1 VQRHYSIREFTVKQL
16 LEYHDE
22 NRLRMDTA
30 YQRGRVWKDREKHYL
45 IDSLARGLPV
55 GMITLFSALDEEG
68 VEFFEVIDG
77 KQRLTT
83 IFEFLN
89 DGFELPVDLE
99 KDIPTS
105 AFRRDE
111 TANAS
116 PDVMASDED
125 DVMHIEVGQQ
135 QRELLQ
141 GKKFRTLPL
150 SSQRRFKDVVL
161 PGFVVRADK
170 RHLAVDIFVRMNKN
184 VKGLVPQEIRNA
196 VYHKSTLLK
205 AAAEI
210 SHSMNRKSKKELD
223 SKSRWFCQS
232 GFMNVDR
239 FDRQADVQFVLELLV
254 LALHGPTHRRD
265 ELDVTC
271 DRYIKPSTMDTKLLE
286 KKSEEV
292 KDGLNKVAAI
302 CEKGFRH
309 YSFPKNL
316 RIENDV
322 YALVGAL
329 LKYGKSLQYIK
340 DNKLAY
346 GEVVTKFLD
355 IATILN
361 QAAKGGKGAKAKTG
375 DLVEG
380 EFEELAFRYSQT
392 YLGGQT
398 NSAQRRTDRI
408 EIWRDV
414 LELVAPS
421 NDTKRMFSPVQK
433 SLLWALA
440 KEKKCAKCGVALE
453 ANAWDAG
460 HIEAWKDSGR
470 TTIENGQLECASC
483 NRGNR

>member
-1 VQRHYSIREFTVKQL
+1 
-16 LEYHDE
+16 
-22 NRLRMDTA
+22 MDTA
-30 YQRGRVWKDREKHYL
+30 YQRGRVWKDREKHFL

-83 IFEFLN
+83 VFEFLN
-89 DGFELPVDLE
+89 DGFELPIDLE

-111 TANAS
+111 NTSSPQDVLAS
-116 PDVMASDED
+116 EED

-141 GKKFRTLPL
+141 GKKFKTLPV
-150 SSQRRFKDVVL
+150 SSQRRFKDVIL

-210 SHSMNRKSKKELD
+210 SHSMDRKSNKELD
-223 SKSRWFCQS
+223 SRHRWFCHS
-232 GFMNVDR
+232 GFMNVER
-239 FDRQADVQFVLELLV
+239 FDRQADIQFVLELLV
-254 LALHGPTHRRD
+254 LALQGPTHRRD

-271 DRYIKPSTMDTKLLE
+271 DRYIKPSTLDAKLLE
-286 KKSEEV
+286 EKTEKV
-292 KDGLNKVAAI
+292 KDSLNKVAAI
-302 CEKGFRH
+302 CEKGFRN

-329 LKYGKSLQYIK
+329 LKYGKSLQFIK
-340 DNKLAY
+340 DNRSAY
-346 GEVVTKFLD
+346 GDVITKFLD
-355 IATILN
+355 NATILN
-361 QAAKGGKGAKAKTG
+361 QTAKGGKGAKTKTG
-375 DLVEG
+375 ELVEG
-380 EFEELAFRYSQT
+380 EFEELALRYSQT

-408 EIWRDV
+408 KIWGEI

-421 NDTKRMFSPVQK
+421 NDTKRMFSPAQK
-433 SLLWALA
+433 SWLWARA
-440 KEKKCAKCGVALE
+440 NEKKCAKCGVSLDAS
-453 ANAWDAG
+453 AWDAG
-460 HIEAWKDSGR
+460 HIEAWKDGGR